1 MLGSAVKAWHCAA
14 AELLGRLILNPENES
29 FLMPFAPKVNFI
41 LHIVSSLTAIV
52 HSKCLLTKGGWKL
65 QIYKRLVE
73 ILSFPAGDSQAA
85 AVGALYNLAEV
96 NMDCRLK
103 LATERWLVGWTI
115 SFLLWFFFGKVWTK
129 HMLAMYSRAV
139 DRLLKVIKTPHPVP
153 EICRKATLILENLVL
168 EPQNKPLLLA
178 YENAFVEMVFSENR
192 YTDAFARILFE
203 LTSRPSNRV
212 APARGIWG
220 M

>member
-1 MLGSAVKAWHCAA
+1 
-14 AELLGRLILNPENES
+14 
-29 FLMPFAPKVNFI
+29 
-41 LHIVSSLTAIV
+41 
-52 HSKCLLTKGGWKL
+52 
-65 QIYKRLVE
+65 
-73 ILSFPAGDSQAA
+73 
-85 AVGALYNLAEV
+85 
-96 NMDCRLK
+96 
-103 LATERWLVGWTI
+103 
-115 SFLLWFFFGKVWTK
+115 
-129 HMLAMYSRAV
+129 MLAMYSRAV